1 MPLWPSNL
9 CRHAGGRAIDDAGG
23 RECVGPDPVFR
34 LPAVAPHPP
43 IHMTNAVLELRDVV
57 KAYGDR
63 RILDGVSFGVRKG
76 ETKIIIGAS
85 GSGKSTI
92 LKLVMGLE
100 RPDEGQ
106 IFVNGEE
113 ITQLK
118 ERDMVRVRQSMGM
131 VFQESALFDSLSVRE
146 NVAYRLY
153 EIGTGEDEIEQR
165 VRKGL
170 GFVGLED
177 AIDKTP
183 AELSGGMKRLVALA
197 RALIGEPEIMLYD
210 EPTAGLDPVTSRKIN
225 ELIIALRD
233 INNVTGVFVTHR
245 MRDAFTLATEYAS
258 NGDGQ
263 VRFQSEDNFMCIANT
278 RFLMLRDGKII
289 FEGPDEVLRRSN
301 DDYIKRFLA

>member
-1 MPLWPSNL
+1 
-9 CRHAGGRAIDDAGG
+9 
-23 RECVGPDPVFR
+23 
-34 LPAVAPHPP
+34 
-43 IHMTNAVLELRDVV
+43 MTAAVLELKDVV
-57 KAYGDR
+57 KSYGDR

-100 RPDEGQ
+100 KPDEGQ

-118 ERDMVRVRQSMGM
+118 ERDMVRIRQHMGM

-153 EIGTGEDEIEQR
+153 EVDTDENEIEQR

-183 AELSGGMKRLVALA
+183 AELSGGMKRRVALA
-197 RALIGEPEIMLYD
+197 RALIGEPEIILYD

-245 MRDAFTLATEYAS
+245 MRDAFTLASEYAE
-258 NGDGQ
+258 NGSGEVTFKREGQ
-263 VRFQSEDNFMCIANT
+263 DLCIANT
-278 RFLMLRDGKII
+278 RFLLLRDGKII
-289 FEGPDEVLRRSN
+289 FEGPDETLRRSE
-301 DDYIKRFLA
+301 DPYIKRFLA